1 MSDWADEAAAKI
13 IFDLA
18 TRYPTD
24 GFGRMPCSVI
34 ADALRS
40 RIAALEAELAAADI
54 IISRFNS
61 GQELQ
66 DSLARE
72 NALVEALAAEK
83 VKVAK
88 LREAVEPFASYPEMA
103 DEIRLPREHLRR
115 ARRIHEE
122 TA

>member
-24 GFGRMPCSVI
+24 GFGRMPCAVI

-40 RIAALEAELAAADI
+40 RITALEAELAA
-54 IISRFNS
+54 
-61 GQELQ
+61 
-66 DSLARE
+66 
-72 NALVEALAAEK
+72 EK
-83 VKVAK
+83 AKVAK
-88 LREAVEPFASYPEMA
+88 LREAGHALAQVADNASYDANIGVMDAAIAEMF
-103 DEIRLPREHLRR
+103 
-115 ARRIHEE
+115 RIHEE

>member
-24 GFGRMPCSVI
+24 GFGRMPCAVI

-40 RIAALEAELAAADI
+40 RIAALEAEL
-54 IISRFNS
+54 S
-61 GQELQ
+61 
-66 DSLARE
+66 
-72 NALVEALAAEK
+72 AEK
-83 VKVAK
+83 AKVAK
-88 LREAVEPFASYPEMA
+88 LRKAMVEIRDRQARNILPWTHEQAA
-103 DEIRLPREHLRR
+103 DEYARMLDADRMT